1 VDDHRAPDPAALPG
15 RSGGPVR
22 LLVAWCPDWPVQA
35 SGLPYEVPVAVLH
48 AGRVVGCSPAARA
61 EGVAAGLRR
70 REAQRRCPGLVLV
83 AHDPDRD
90 ARAFEPVAASVETV
104 APKVEI
110 LQPGECAFPAG
121 GAARYHGGERELV
134 AKVAAA
140 ADRALGG
147 HGRCRVGIADGAF
160 AAGLAARHGVIV
172 PAGEA
177 AAFLAPFG
185 VATLNRPDLADLL
198 IRLGLRTL
206 GQLAALPRADLA
218 TRFGPEGVRAHRLA
232 RGEDERPRNPRRS
245 PPDLRVTTNL
255 EPPARRVEAAAFAA
269 KSLADELAVRLR
281 RLGLACLA
289 LRVEI
294 ETEHGER
301 LARVWRHQDGFAVPS
316 RRGTPS
322 PAVGMAERVRWQLDG
337 WLAGGAGPLQAASQP
352 SGAVSRLELAA
363 EEVAADRGRQLGFWG
378 EEGER
383 RERAVRAIARV
394 QGLLGP
400 DAVRG
405 VELRGGR
412 GPADRVAFTRPGAA
426 PSGPWRPAPP
436 AAGPRAAPPTL
447 PGFAE
452 PGSFGRPR
460 GAGSPPRHG
469 GQGSAGHSAGR
480 PGERA
485 PWPGQVPA
493 PAPAVVHPEPLA
505 AEVVDATGAEVVV
518 GGRGLASAPPARL
531 RVAGGR
537 WTAVTAWAG
546 PWPVDERWWD
556 PSVHRRLARLQVVTA
571 DGAAHLLKRS
581 GGAWW
586 VEATYD

>member
-1 VDDHRAPDPAALPG
+1 VDDHRAPDPAELPG
-15 RSGGPVR
+15 RSDGPLR

-35 SGLPYEVPVAVLH
+35 SGFPYEVPVAVLH
-48 AGRVVGCSPAARA
+48 AGRVVACSPAARA

-90 ARAFEPVAASVETV
+90 ARAFEPVVAAVETV

-147 HGRCRVGIADGAF
+147 HGRCRVGIADGTF

-185 VATLNRPDLADLL
+185 VATLDRPDLADLL

-206 GQLAALPRADLA
+206 GQLAALPGADLA

-232 RGEDERPRNPRRS
+232 RGADERPRNPRRP
-245 PPDLRVTTNL
+245 PPDLRVATNL
-255 EPPARRVEAAAFAA
+255 EPPAQRVEAAAFAA

-316 RRGTPS
+316 RRGMPS

-412 GPADRVAFTRPGAA
+412 GPADRVAFNQPDAA
-426 PSGPWRPAPP
+426 PSGPWK
-436 AAGPRAAPPTL
+436 AGPPPGRARPP
-447 PGFAE
+447 
-452 PGSFGRPR
+452 GR
-460 GAGSPPRHG
+460 AG
-469 GQGSAGHSAGR
+469 
-480 PGERA
+480 ETA
-485 PWPGQVPA
+485 PWPGRVPA

-505 AEVVDATGAEVVV
+505 AEVTDATGAVVVV
-518 GGRGLASAPPARL
+518 GGRGLASAAPARL
-531 RVAGGR
+531 RIAGGH

-556 PSVHRRLARLQVVTA
+556 PAVHRRLARLQVVTA
-571 DGAAHLLKRS
+571 DGVAHLLKLS

>member
-1 VDDHRAPDPAALPG
+1 VDDPRAPDPARTSG
-15 RSGGPVR
+15 RGSGGALR
-22 LLVAWCPDWPVQA
+22 LLVAWCPDWSVQA
-35 SGLPYEVPVAVLH
+35 TGYPYEAQVAVLH
-48 AGRVVGCSPAARA
+48 AGRVVACTPAARA
-61 EGVAAGLRR
+61 EGIAAGLRR
-70 REAQRRCPGLVLV
+70 REAQRRCPGLVLM

-90 ARAFEPVAASVETV
+90 ARAFEPVVAAVETI
-104 APKVEI
+104 APRVEI

-121 GAARYHGGERELV
+121 GAARYHGDEREL
-134 AKVAAA
+134 AARVAAA
-140 ADRALGG
+140 ADRVLGG
-147 HGRCRVGIADGAF
+147 QGRCRVGIADGAF
-160 AAGLAARHGVIV
+160 AAGLAARHGVLV
-172 PAGEA
+172 PAGET

-185 VATLNRPDLADLL
+185 VATLNRPDMADLL

-206 GQLAALPRADLA
+206 GQVAALPRADLA

-232 RGEDERPRNPRRS
+232 RGEDERPRNPRR
-245 PPDLRVTTNL
+245 PLADLRVAANL
-255 EPPARRVEAAAFAA
+255 EPPAQRVEAAAFAA
-269 KSLADELAVRLR
+269 KSLADELAARLR

-301 LARVWRHQDGFAVPS
+301 LVRVWRHQEGFAVPS
-316 RRGTPS
+316 RRGMPS
-322 PAVGMAERVRWQLDG
+322 PATGMAERVRWQLDG
-337 WLAGGAGPLQAASQP
+337 WLAGRPASQP
-352 SGAVSRLELAA
+352 SGAVSRLLLAA

-383 RERAVRAIARV
+383 RERAARAVARV

-412 GPADRVAFTRPGAA
+412 GPAERVAFTQPGAA
-426 PSGPWRPAPP
+426 PSGPWKPATPP
-436 AAGPRAAPPTL
+436 AAGSRPTPPAL
-447 PGFAE
+447 PGFGE
-452 PGSFGRPR
+452 PGGFGGPVEVGNREGAVPPAAVPRRPP
-460 GAGSPPRHG
+460 GAGRAV
-469 GQGSAGHSAGR
+469 SA
-480 PGERA
+480 A

-505 AEVVDATGAEVVV
+505 AEVVDGTGAEVVV

-531 RVAGGR
+531 RIAGGR
-537 WTAVTAWAG
+537 WTVITAWAG